1 MIATRNWDEA
11 TVLRMRW
18 WTLTVLCLSF
28 VIIAINVMT
37 LTVAVPEL
45 IVVFGAT
52 TSQIQWVVAIYSIA
66 FAAFVITAGAISDR
80 FGRKRILLTGLI
92 LFGVI
97 SGVGAFAQ
105 TAQQLTIARAGLG
118 LAAAM
123 IMPGTLSILVAVFP
137 VEERGKAIGIWNS
150 VASIGFVAGP
160 LVGGALLAAF
170 WWGSIMIA
178 NIPLVLVALVSGYF
192 LLPESKDPDGRPLDP
207 IGAVLSAVGLASLVY
222 AFVEAPQ
229 ASWSSLPV
237 LTSIALALAAFVVF
251 ALWEL
256 RFPHPMLDVRV
267 FKIRTLT
274 IPTVVLLLAFVCLFG
289 LTYILPQYSIL
300 VEGDSELVA
309 GALLIP
315 SSIAW
320 SISSLF
326 VFRFVERFGYRLVIT
341 AGLAIGAVG
350 FAVLLGVSAGPSELI
365 VVLAMAVIGTGLG
378 TATTPASVLL
388 VSALPQEKAGVGS
401 AINDVTR
408 EAGTAIGVAIFGSV
422 LAAVYTTT
430 MSGNTAELAASQ
442 ADVAKDSLPGALAV
456 AGRIGGKVGE
466 ELSAAATAAFDSGV
480 HLVVAICVATVAAL
494 ALLTYFFIGED
505 RPTS

>member
-123 IMPGTLSILVAVFP
+123 IMPGTLSILVAAF
-137 VEERGKAIGIWNS
+137 RLRS
-150 VASIGFVAGP
+150 
-160 LVGGALLAAF
+160 GA
-170 WWGSIMIA
+170 
-178 NIPLVLVALVSGYF
+178 
-192 LLPESKDPDGRPLDP
+192 K
-207 IGAVLSAVGLASLVY
+207 
-222 AFVEAPQ
+222 
-229 ASWSSLPV
+229 
-237 LTSIALALAAFVVF
+237 
-251 ALWEL
+251 
-256 RFPHPMLDVRV
+256 
-267 FKIRTLT
+267 
-274 IPTVVLLLAFVCLFG
+274 
-289 LTYILPQYSIL
+289 
-300 VEGDSELVA
+300 LVA

-320 SISSLF
+320 NISSLF

-341 AGLAIGAVG
+341 VGLAIGAVG

-442 ADVAKDSLPGALAV
+442 SDVAKDSLPGALAV

-466 ELSAAATAAFDSGV
+466 ELSAASTAAFDSGV
-480 HLVVAICVATVAAL
+480 HLVVVICVATVAAL

-505 RPTS
+505 RPIS